1 MTTKNISES
10 EMNRGVMEQ
19 NRLIDTLKT
28 IVGVKTKQTD
38 TLEIIVKKYFSF
50 NFLPLKKLTSSSD
63 VIYFMNQRG
72 IPEFTYSPEM
82 KALRVKGREF
92 NEAQDM
98 FNIDEDALE
107 EIFKSW
113 MKDNFDVDI
122 TYIDYYNN

>member
-1 MTTKNISES
+1 
-10 EMNRGVMEQ
+10 MEQ
-19 NRLIDTLKT
+19 NKLVDTLKR
-28 IVGVKTKQTD
+28 IVGVKTKQPD

-72 IPEFTYSPEM
+72 IPEFTYSPGM
-82 KALRVKGREF
+82 KALRVKGKEF

-113 MKDNFDVDI
+113 MKENFDVDI
-122 TYIDYYNN
+122 TYIDYYNS